1 MTGSKL
7 GKDYIKTVYC
17 HLDYLTYMQSTSC
30 EMSGWIKHK
39 LESGLLE
46 KYKKSQVCRW
56 YHPYGRKPRTKEPLD
71 ESERGELQNWLKTQ
85 NNKPGLVWD
94 HLFQSCRPSDASAT
108 RSRPLATGPSSQSH
122 QQKTTDS
129 GTTEGMSPCSGSFF
143 SSSITISEGYHAEN
157 RYTEMSRIPLVV
169 LERLSQIVVES

>member
-1 MTGSKL
+1 M
-7 GKDYIKTVYC
+7 YR
-17 HLDYLTYMQSTSC
+17 YL
-30 EMSGWIKHK
+30 
-39 LESGLLE
+39 
-46 KYKKSQVCRW
+46 
-56 YHPYGRKPRTKEPLD
+56 
-71 ESERGELQNWLKTQ
+71 

-143 SSSITISEGYHAEN
+143 SSSITISEGYHAESIWQLVPPSLFKGSHISQGN
-157 RYTEMSRIPLVV
+157 ESEEREEPWDHTENTEEEPVSGSSGSWDQS
-169 LERLSQIVVES
+169 SQPVFENENVKCFDRCTGHLAEHTQCG